1 MVSVY
6 TVCAKGD
13 DVMRL
18 IAIFMFSIA
27 LTACAGSGATV
38 REHATL
44 TAAQQNAVESTVRQ
58 SLKDPE
64 SARFSNI
71 TAGRSADG
79 FTVCGQ
85 VNAKNSYGGYT
96 GPARF
101 YGTLS
106 GDNFRLVQLDDT
118 NAGGSRW
125 ASNLCAQVGLIS
137 WAPF

>member
-1 MVSVY
+1 
-6 TVCAKGD
+6 
-13 DVMRL
+13 MRS

-27 LTACAGSGATV
+27 LTACAGSGSIV
-38 REHATL
+38 REHAVL
-44 TAAQQNAVESTVRQ
+44 TETQRKAVEAAVRQ

-64 SARFSNI
+64 SARFGDI

-79 FTVCGQ
+79 TTVCGQ